1 MSGQIPLLK
10 IISVHIMCIELRRPD
25 SANRLELEDLSEIQ
39 SLVRRCESDIE
50 IINDHRFLSNKSRC
64 INHMDLNT
72 IIENSL
78 IARDVQ
84 EWMMI
89 FKAQGVPVGPL
100 NDLADV
106 VKDPQINARGMLID
120 TLLSNG
126 EKILTAASPVKFI
139 GDEPFEPSPA
149 PKLDEHRL
157 SLLKDG
163 TLARPQTRLQ
173 KIIIASSF
181 QLGISL

>member
-1 MSGQIPLLK
+1 
-10 IISVHIMCIELRRPD
+10 MCIELRRPD

-139 GDEPFEPSPA
+139 GDEPFAPSPA

>member
-1 MSGQIPLLK
+1 
-10 IISVHIMCIELRRPD
+10 MCIELRRPD

-64 INHMDLNT
+64 INHMDLN
-72 IIENSL
+72 SL

-84 EWMMI
+84 ELMMI